1 MPASPNPHPP
11 LTPLDPHLIYLP
23 AEIAAYLR
31 VSVRTLQ
38 SWRHRGGGPP
48 FRKYGELVR
57 YKGSAVLEWDASRSR
72 RTTSDPGSEAGSE
85 AGAGTPLRVV
95 RQKGRR

>member
-1 MPASPNPHPP
+1 MRHDKTVTRTPDPP
-11 LTPLDPHLIYLP
+11 PPPTGLDPHLIYLP

-48 FRKYGELVR
+48 FRKYGDLVR
-57 YKGSAVLEWDASRSR
+57 YKGSAVVEWDEAQSR
-72 RTTSDPGSEAGSE
+72 RTTSD
-85 AGAGTPLRVV
+85 TPALRLA
-95 RQKGRR
+95 RRSQP

>member
-1 MPASPNPHPP
+1 MPASPNPSPTHI
-11 LTPLDPHLIYLP
+11 PLDPNMIYLP

-57 YKGSAVLEWDASRSR
+57 YKGSAVLEWDESRSR
-72 RTTSDPGSEAGSE
+72 RSTSDAPA
-85 AGAGTPLRVV
+85 PLRVLHGE
-95 RQKGRR
+95 GRR

>member
-1 MPASPNPHPP
+1 MLPDHHPP
-11 LTPLDPHLIYLP
+11 LTPLDPGMIYLP

-57 YKGSAVLEWDASRSR
+57 YKGSAVLEWDESRSR
-72 RTTSDPGSEAGSE
+72 RTTSD
-85 AGAGTPLRVV
+85 TPALQVLR
-95 RQKGRR
+95 GR

>member
-1 MPASPNPHPP
+1 MHTNPDQETPR
-11 LTPLDPHLIYLP
+11 LPLDPHLIYLP
-23 AEIAAYLR
+23 SEIAAYLR

-57 YKGSAVLEWDASRSR
+57 YKGSAVLEWDESRSR
-72 RTTSDPGSEAGSE
+72 RTTADPGSE
-85 AGAGTPLRVV
+85 AGAGTPLALRVL
-95 RQKGRR
+95 QGERRR

>member
-1 MPASPNPHPP
+1 MLPDPDPQH
-11 LTPLDPHLIYLP
+11 LPLDPDLIYLP

-31 VSVRTLQ
+31 ISVRTLQ

-57 YKGSAVLEWDASRSR
+57 YKGSTVLEWDESRSR
-72 RTTSDPGSEAGSE
+72 RTTADAPRF
-85 AGAGTPLRVV
+85 RVLT
-95 RQKGRR
+95 REKA

>member
-1 MPASPNPHPP
+1 MSQVPDHQPP
-11 LTPLDPHLIYLP
+11 GLPLDPNLIYLP
-23 AEIAAYLR
+23 SEIAAYLR

-72 RTTSDPGSEAGSE
+72 RTTSD
-85 AGAGTPLRVV
+85 TPALRVV
-95 RQKGRR
+95 QRKDLYD